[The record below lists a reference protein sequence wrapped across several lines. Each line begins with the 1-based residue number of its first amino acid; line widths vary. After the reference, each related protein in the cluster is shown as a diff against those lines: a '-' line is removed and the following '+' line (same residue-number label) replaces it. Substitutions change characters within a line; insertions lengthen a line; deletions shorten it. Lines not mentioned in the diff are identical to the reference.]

1 MFLRYFLP
9 RDIRTSSYRRCRSET
24 SVENLLHKTKHVSSR
39 PSPVLVHESEPSIIR
54 WSYPPGYRYHSVLI
68 RSTSVLGHL
77 GPWSL
82 QTFKKDRNDRGRIDQ
97 GPKCFNHFGTQD
109 RSVHRTWYWCS
120 SPGITTEGE
129 LERRKSQCSTNFWVY
144 GTEMG
149 ACSTNFFGGKWL
161 MVCWSYTVTKNV
173 EIPAFSQDNTL
184 QQILGLSSYWCH
196 HDLNIEN
203 VSFLDLPFDPSQM
216 SWVFAGLIRS
226 RFTRNHLA
234 VSAIQWESREVAGD
248 AASAGSLHT
257 GVDGSRGWIQA

>member
-1 MFLRYFLP
+1 MSTTVDQVGVCHNKRLFIHIYCSAQLFHHTLCLKTELSIVYFCWENLHTYVP

-149 ACSTNFFGGKWL
+149 ACSTNFFW
-161 MVCWSYTVTKNV
+161 W
-173 EIPAFSQDNTL
+173 
-184 QQILGLSSYWCH
+184 
-196 HDLNIEN
+196 
-203 VSFLDLPFDPSQM
+203 
-216 SWVFAGLIRS
+216 
-226 RFTRNHLA
+226 
-234 VSAIQWESREVAGD
+234 
-248 AASAGSLHT
+248 
-257 GVDGSRGWIQA
+257 